1 MITKI
6 TLKRFKK
13 FQIGTFS
20 LKSDGVSLLAGPNN
34 SGKSTLLHA
43 MAVWSFCVFVL
54 RQSKGAEAVLRDYT
68 GQGTGLSVEDFNP
81 INIPDLKHLW
91 YQLKPQI
98 HGQDGYSLE
107 IRLEWIDKN
116 KNKQELAIRLSLT
129 NDRLFIKADNSTLP
143 STDVL
148 PNLIYL
154 PPVAGLD
161 AREPFATQ
169 AIRRAK
175 LGRGM
180 AGAILRNILLDLR
193 EQNMKTRAELKG
205 EKQRISAK
213 DLQTLRETDPWE
225 RMQEVLRRT
234 FGVELVVGD
243 YDEAYHTA
251 ISVFVQP
258 KTWDDATNRYQNSG
272 AKKDLMVEGSGALQ
286 WICVYAFA
294 VNPETDVLL
303 LDEPDAHLHSSL
315 QSTLMDELRNLIREN
330 GTQVFVATHS
340 REVLLTSPID
350 DIFAFNAKKP
360 KYLKEEHQR
369 TSLFAGLG
377 EDYDPFIDQIRKTKH
392 VFFAENESDLDV
404 LRTVAKTLGKDLP
417 DFTFYATTESHKER
431 RKFYAKLKS
440 AIPDLKAFSIRDR
453 DEKPIGDICAKTL
466 RDKSDH
472 HKEENFKSRTWRRRQ
487 IENYACVL
495 DAIARAAEKDRAE
508 LEAWW
513 TEDLGLAAVLDPQKP
528 DGPLNDLECKD
539 SLQTK
544 LKELRISTSDVWKA
558 MTEAEI
564 HGDLKILVSQM
575 ELPW

>member
-6 TLKRFKK
+6 HLKRFKK
-13 FQIGTFS
+13 FQKGTFE
-20 LKSDGVSLLAGPNN
+20 LKSDGISLLAGPNN

-43 MAVWSFCVFVL
+43 LAVWSFCVFVL
-54 RQSKGAEAVLRDYT
+54 RQSKGTEAVLPGYT

-91 YQLKPQI
+91 YHLKPQV
-98 HGQDGYSLE
+98 HGQDGYNLE
-107 IRLEWIDKN
+107 IRVDWIDKN
-116 KNKQELAIRLSLT
+116 DDEQTLTIKLSLT
-129 NDRLFIKADNSTLP
+129 NDRLFIKAANSTLL

-193 EQNMKTRAELKG
+193 EQNTKARAEFKG
-205 EKQRISAK
+205 EKKRISAK
-213 DLQTLRETDPWE
+213 DLQKLRETDPWE

-234 FGVELVVGD
+234 FGIELVVGE

-258 KTWDDATNRYQNSG
+258 LIWNDEISRYQNSG
-272 AKKDLMVEGSGALQ
+272 AKRDLMVEGSGALQ

-294 VNPETDVLL
+294 VKPETDVLL

-315 QSTLMDELRNLIREN
+315 QSVLMDELRSLIGEN
-330 GTQVFVATHS
+330 GTQVLVATHS
-340 REVLLTSPID
+340 REVLLTSPIE

-360 KYLKEEHQR
+360 KYLKEERQR

-377 EDYDPFIDQIRKTKH
+377 EDYDPFIDQIRKTKRLL
-392 VFFAENESDLDV
+392 FAENKSDFDAI
-404 LRTVAKTLGKDLP
+404 RTVANTLRQELP
-417 DFTFYATTESHKER
+417 DFTFYPTTESHKDR
-431 RKFYAKLKS
+431 RKFYKKLKS
-440 AIPDLKAFSIRDR
+440 AIPDLKALSIRDR
-453 DEKPIGDICAKTL
+453 DDKPIGEVCATTL
-466 RDKSDH
+466 RDKSDDH
-472 HKEENFKSRTWRRRQ
+472 NDPDFMSRTWRRRE

-495 DAIARAAEKDRAE
+495 DAIARAAQKDRAE

-513 TEDLGLAAVLDPQKP
+513 SDDLGLAVALDPQKP
-528 DGPLNDLECKD
+528 DGPLNDMECKAP
-539 SLQTK
+539 LHTK
-544 LKELRISTSDVWKA
+544 LKELGLSTCDVWNA
-558 MTEAEI
+558 MNEAEI
-564 HGDLKILVSQM
+564 QDDLKSLVDQM
-575 ELPW
+575 AGL

>member
-6 TLKRFKK
+6 YLTRFKK
-13 FQIGTFS
+13 FQKGTFC
-20 LKSDGVSLLAGPNN
+20 LKSDGISLLAGPNN

-43 MAVWSFCVFVL
+43 LAVWAFCVFVL
-54 RQSKGAEAVLRDYT
+54 RQSKGAEAVLPGSS

-91 YQLKPQI
+91 YQLKPQV
-98 HGQDGYSLE
+98 GQDGYSLE
-107 IRLEWIDKN
+107 IRLEWIDGNAHEQK
-116 KNKQELAIRLSLT
+116 LAIKLSLT

-148 PNLIYL
+148 PNMIYL

-161 AREPFATQ
+161 SREPYATQ

-193 EQNMKTRAELKG
+193 EQNTKTRAELKG

-234 FGVELVVGD
+234 FGVELVVGE

-258 KTWDDATNRYQNSG
+258 ITWSDATNRYQNSG
-272 AKKDLMVEGSGALQ
+272 SKRDLMVEGSGALQ

-315 QSTLMDELRNLIREN
+315 QSVLMDELRSLITES
-330 GTQVFVATHS
+330 GKQVLVATHS
-340 REVLLTSPID
+340 REVLLTSPLE

-392 VFFAENESDLDV
+392 VFFAENASDLEII
-404 LRTVAKTLGKDLP
+404 RTVAKTLGKDLP

-431 RKFYAKLKS
+431 RKFYGKLKS
-440 AIPDLKAFSIRDR
+440 AIPDLKAFSVRDR
-453 DEKPIGDICAKTL
+453 DEKPIGEVCATTL
-466 RDKSDH
+466 RDTKDG
-472 HKEENFKSRTWRRRQ
+472 HKETNFKSRNWRRRE

-495 DAIARAAEKDRAE
+495 DAIARAAGKNRAE

-513 TEDLGLAAVLDPQKP
+513 SDDLGLAVTLDSQKS
-528 DGPLNDLECKD
+528 DSPLNEMECKAP
-539 SLQTK
+539 LQLK
-544 LKELRISTSDVWKA
+544 LKELGVSSLDVWKA
-558 MTEAEI
+558 MTAEEI
-564 HGDLKILVSQM
+564 HGDLKIVVSQM
-575 ELPW
+575 ASL